1 MKRITIITVDISY
14 FCECYSQSVKA
25 LPVCP
30 NIVTL
35 NLRCIGLQKINK
47 VNKLEFR
54 MNFVIGFNV
63 SFAVIFIYLSVLH
76 IFFFFTCLHF
86 RLVKSVIYFFLIE
99 ERKLQTKKC
108 LSPFSFPV

>member
-1 MKRITIITVDISY
+1 MKRITIITVDVSY

-76 IFFFFTCLHF
+76 FFFFFTCLHF
-86 RLVKSVIYFFLIE
+86 RLVKSVIYFF
-99 ERKLQTKKC
+99 
-108 LSPFSFPV
+108 

>member
-1 MKRITIITVDISY
+1 MKRITIITVDVSY

-76 IFFFFTCLHF
+76 FFFFLYVSPLSSCKVSDL
-86 RLVKSVIYFFLIE
+86 FFLIE